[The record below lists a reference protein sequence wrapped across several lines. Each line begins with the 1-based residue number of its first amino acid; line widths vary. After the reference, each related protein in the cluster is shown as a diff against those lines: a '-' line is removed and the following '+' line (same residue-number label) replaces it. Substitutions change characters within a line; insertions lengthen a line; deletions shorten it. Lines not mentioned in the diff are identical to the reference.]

1 MIQSKRSLNIPP
13 VPASVDIETAKFLK
27 AISDEVYG
35 ISRRARLDLEDA
47 NTGIADADSRIA
59 ALEAKSFLPCRLG
72 SIVSTPEEITLSA
85 TEPYFN
91 LASPSQNLNAANFID
106 YVPFLRAIMAGT
118 RWTSAVL
125 TGTVTLAGTALTG
138 SSTNFDPEI
147 AVGDIVF
154 IEKLNQFRYIAT
166 RTSDTAA
173 TVDEPGTAA
182 AGARIWKIT
191 RAVNKTT
198 TFPITSYQITAANAF
213 SLWMNEG
220 STTKKPENYILMR
233 ALAEAYAYDREYGTL
248 TLPEAIGG
256 IPAGDY
262 QITGITLANV
272 GSSSAVITCSATG
285 LTPGAKTASSANIS
299 IYPHRIAGSTTTAR
313 HKELTDAALTNDG
326 LYNVLG
332 LAQRDAMQGHYHSS
346 TANNVGTGSA
356 GSGFAAGSG
365 QTLTAVSVT
374 SPSTDGTNGPPRTG
388 PRTRPRSGIFNF
400 YAYVGTYTV

>member
-1 MIQSKRSLNIPP
+1 MTRYMQAVNQLLQ
-13 VPASVDIETAKFLK
+13 ETWSDARADLDT
-27 AISDEVYG
+27 IS
-35 ISRRARLDLEDA
+35 
-47 NTGIADADSRIA
+47 
-59 ALEAKSFLPCRLG
+59 G
-72 SIVSTPEEITLSA
+72 SIVSPYRVGQSLITQEDITLSA
-85 TEPYFN
+85 TDPWFN
-91 LASPSQNLNAANFID
+91 LATPTSTLSASNFID

-147 AVGDIVF
+147 AVGDLVF
-154 IEKLNQFRYIAT
+154 IEKLNQFRFIAT

-191 RAVNKTT
+191 KAVSKTT

-220 STTKKPENYILMR
+220 STTKQPENYILMR

-248 TLPEAIGG
+248 TLPDAIGG

-285 LTPGAKTASSANIS
+285 LTGGAKTANTSNIS
-299 IYPHRIAGSTTTAR
+299 VYPHRIAGSTTTAR
-313 HKELTDAALTNDG
+313 HKELTDAAIMNDG

-332 LAQRDAMQGHYHSS
+332 LAQRDQGQGFAIRRGFTTYS
-346 TANNVGTGSA
+346 GSA
-356 GSGFAAGSG
+356 APLHWGDNDSFSPGC
-365 QTLTAVSVT
+365 TLTTYTETNIT
-374 SPSTDGTNGPPRTG
+374 SCITPNATDGTPRTG

-400 YAYVGTYTV
+400 YAYVGTYVA